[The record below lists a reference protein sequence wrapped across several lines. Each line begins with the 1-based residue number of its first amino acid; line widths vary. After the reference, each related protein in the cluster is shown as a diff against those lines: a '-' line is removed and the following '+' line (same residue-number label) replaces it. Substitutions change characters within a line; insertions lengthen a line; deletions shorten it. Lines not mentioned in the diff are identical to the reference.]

1 MLAYRQSTLLL
12 SVCLLGAGQA
22 SVQAQVVRPGYVPP
36 TGAAARGYGYGQAGY
51 VPGGYPV
58 YSPYYQSR
66 AEGYLNGVANVT
78 SARAES
84 EVTIQEAR
92 IQNEKAKQSQID
104 TRRAALEQWKYEQQF
119 KPDAEQER
127 LKEQQA
133 AIQRA
138 MNFPPSGEI
147 WSGQALNAILLA
159 LKDAQYHQVFG
170 ANVPISPDVLRH
182 VNLTDGTARGTG
194 TTLTSEKM
202 QWPTV
207 LRGKDYEMDRSKF
220 EQLLKLAV
228 QQATSSKEV
237 DPTVIDGLRA
247 TSKAIAAQVDKNIRA
262 MTPDDWMGSKR
273 YLRELDNTVETL
285 GSQNVAAFVG
295 GKWEAKGNSVQEL
308 VANMTQNGL
317 QFAPA
322 TAGGESSYTV
332 LHSAM
337 VTYNISIQRL
347 VAGGTPPPSP

>member
-1 MLAYRQSTLLL
+1 MSAYSQSALLL
-12 SVCLLGAGQA
+12 AVSFLAVEQA

-36 TGAAARGYGYGQAGY
+36 TGARARSYGYPRAGF

-58 YSPYYQSR
+58 YSPYYQSP

-92 IQNEKAKQSQID
+92 LQNERAKQAQIE
-104 TRRAALEQWKYEQQF
+104 TRRAAQEQWKYEQQF
-119 KPDAEQER
+119 KPDAEVER

-133 AIQRA
+133 ALQRA

-147 WSGQALNAILLA
+147 WSGKALNAILQSLQA
-159 LKDAQYHQVFG
+159 AQYHQVYG
-170 ANVPISPDVLRH
+170 AVVPLSPDVLRH
-182 VNLTDGTARGTG
+182 INLSDGTARGTG
-194 TTLTSEKM
+194 TTLVSEKLK
-202 QWPTV
+202 WPTV
-207 LRGKDYEMDRSKF
+207 LRGSDYEPDRTKF

-228 QQATSSKEV
+228 QQATSASEV
-237 DPTVIDGLRA
+237 EPDVIQGLRS
-247 TSKAIAAQVDKNIRA
+247 TSKALAAQVDRNIKA

-285 GSQNVAAFVG
+285 QSQNVSAFVG
-295 GKWEAKGNSVQEL
+295 GKWQAKGDSVREL
-308 VANMTQNGL
+308 VANMTQEGL
-317 QFAPA
+317 QFGPA

-332 LHSAM
+332 LHSLM
-337 VTYNISIQRL
+337 VTYNMSLQQ
-347 VAGGTPPPSP
+347 VASGGMQP